1 MEAVGEFE
9 KVWSWATENHP
20 NQQSSEVPLTR
31 ELSPE
36 YRPEQRHHSS
46 SSKRES
52 SKVLTYAFHT
62 NRKTKLTLFHFSGAK
77 PG

>member
-1 MEAVGEFE
+1 MSNPPPPGGNYHRNMEAVGEFE

-52 SKVLTYAFHT
+52 SKVLTYVSH
-62 NRKTKLTLFHFSGAK
+62 
-77 PG
+77 